1 MTASPRLQSRR
12 RNASPFAVAA
22 FAAVLAASFAGCSE
36 PAPLIPRG
44 AWSLVFIDPGP
55 ECQIAG
61 HNVGIGEVS
70 ADKRTTLVEDQHVD
84 DTVTTSVLCSVIDN
98 GGTFYFDAAES
109 NSAGNTITLI
119 VPELPANATKDQ
131 PAKGTVSY
139 QSAQNTATT
148 FSSQECNFYFLEGTG
163 QGVKAGEV
171 WLTFDC
177 PTIKED
183 LDNICQIQI
192 AYAAFEQCVST
203 DDEG

>member
-1 MTASPRLQSRR
+1 MTASPLPRTRR
-12 RNASPFAVAA
+12 RNAFPFAVTAG
-22 FAAVLAASFAGCSE
+22 AAVLASSFAGCSE

-44 AWSLVFIDPGP
+44 AWSIVFIDPGP
-55 ECQIAG
+55 DCQIAG
-61 HNVGIGEVS
+61 HNVAIGEVT
-70 ADKRTTLVEDQHVD
+70 ADKRTTLVEDEHVD
-84 DTVTTSVLCSVIDN
+84 DTVTTSVSCSVIDN
-98 GGTFYFDAAES
+98 GGSFYFDAAES
-109 NSAGNTITLI
+109 NSTGSYITLI

-139 QSAQNTATT
+139 NSANTATP

-183 LDNICQIQI
+183 LDNICMIEI
-192 AYAAFEQCVST
+192 AYAAFEQCASKA
-203 DDEG
+203 DEQ